1 MSVEVQIGVAGA
13 EEFAQT
19 LNHFDSD
26 MQRLVQRRLGEWAEG
41 VKVQAANV
49 VPVRTGYLRS
59 TIYTRTKQWQSEV
72 GAQAAYASAVE
83 LGTRYQ
89 QAKPFLQPAL
99 EQSLPS
105 LEQFLLDAL
114 DSAKAEANL

>member
-1 MSVEVQIGVAGA
+1 MSVEVQIGMTGA
-13 EEFAQT
+13 EEFAGA
-19 LNHFDSD
+19 LSHFESG
-26 MQRLVQRRLGEWAEG
+26 MRQQVQRRLGEWAET
-41 VKVQAANV
+41 VKTQAATLA
-49 VPVRTGYLRS
+49 PVRTGYLQS
-59 TIYTRTKQWQSEV
+59 TIYTKTKQWQSEV
-72 GAQAAYASAVE
+72 GAEAAYASAVE

-114 DSAKAEANL
+114 DAAKAEANL